1 MKESLLKNQLK
12 PFLIQKSD
20 HCFNQKTL
28 PENLE
33 RVFKKLNKNYL
44 EINNFVLETSALTV
58 VSTM

>member
-28 PENLE
+28 PENSE
-33 RVFKKLNKNYL
+33 RAFLKSRRELFRNQQ
-44 EINNFVLETSALTV
+44 FRS
-58 VSTM
+58 